1 MTTAPTRTRAP
12 GMSRGLTLLFAIAAS
27 AAVGNLYW
35 AQPLLG
41 IIGEDF
47 TVPTGS
53 TGLIVTVTQIG
64 YAIGVFLLLPL
75 GDRVNRKWFIPALM
89 LLTAVFL
96 LATAAAPTYPVLL
109 ATLGLIGF
117 SAVAG
122 QFLIPLAG
130 DLARDDQRGRVLG
143 TVAAGIMIGLL
154 IARALSGLVA
164 EHFGWR
170 AVFLMAAVIM
180 VALAAILG
188 PRIPTL
194 QPRGKVPYGQLLGSV
209 FRTITSNRTVQ
220 VTMLIG
226 ASAMAVFTMFWT
238 GMTFLLSAPPFNY
251 SVSLIGAVSLVG
263 VVGALAA
270 QRVGVLFDRG
280 LFIPAMGLGLAVTA
294 TGLVIAAFGST
305 SIIVL
310 LVGAVIFGVGLQTV
324 QILAQTRMVS
334 IDPAARSRLNTAFV
348 GGNFIGGALGSA
360 LAGTF
365 WQLGG
370 WIPVMIAAIVVVAF
384 ALLTWAITRT
394 GALAR

>member
-1 MTTAPTRTRAP
+1 MTTSATSTQTR

-35 AQPLLG
+35 AQPLLNV
-41 IIGEDF
+41 IGEDF
-47 TVPTGS
+47 NVPTGS

-64 YAIGVFLLLPL
+64 YAVGVFLLLPL
-75 GDRVNRKWFIPALM
+75 GDMVNRKFFIPGLM
-89 LLTAVFL
+89 ILTAVFL
-96 LATAAAPTYPVLL
+96 LATAAAPAYPVMLGTL
-109 ATLGLIGF
+109 ALIGF

-154 IARALSGLVA
+154 IARALSGVVA

-170 AVFLMAAVIM
+170 AVFIMAAVIM
-180 VALAAILG
+180 VVLAAFLA
-188 PRIPTL
+188 PRIPTMEAR
-194 QPRGKVPYGQLLGSV
+194 PKVPYWRLLLAV
-209 FRTITSNRTVQ
+209 VRTITGNRTVQ

-226 ASAMAVFTMFWT
+226 ASAMCVFTMFWT
-238 GMTFLLSAPPFNY
+238 GMTFLLSSPSFGF

-280 LFIPAMGLGLAVTA
+280 LFIPALGVGLLITVVGLIV
-294 TGLVIAAFGST
+294 AAFGSE

-310 LVGAVIFGVGLQTV
+310 IIGAVIFGVGLQAV
-324 QILAQTRMVS
+324 QILAQTRMLS
-334 IDPAARSRLNTAFV
+334 IDASARSRLNTAFV
-348 GGNFIGGALGSA
+348 FGNFVGGAIGSA
-360 LAGTF
+360 LAGAF

-370 WIPVMIAAIVVVAF
+370 WVPVMIAASVVVAL
-384 ALLTWAITRT
+384 ALLIWVISHK

>member
-1 MTTAPTRTRAP
+1 
-12 GMSRGLTLLFAIAAS
+12 MSRGLTLLFAIAAS

-35 AQPLLG
+35 AQPLLNV
-41 IIGEDF
+41 IGEDF
-47 TVPTGS
+47 NVPTGS

-64 YAIGVFLLLPL
+64 YAVGVFLLLPL
-75 GDRVNRKWFIPALM
+75 GDMVNRKFFIPGLM
-89 LLTAVFL
+89 ILTAVFL
-96 LATAAAPTYPVLL
+96 LATAAAPAYPVMLGTL
-109 ATLGLIGF
+109 ALIGF

-154 IARALSGLVA
+154 IARALSGVVA

-170 AVFLMAAVIM
+170 AVFIMAAVIM
-180 VALAAILG
+180 VVLAAFLA
-188 PRIPTL
+188 PRIPTMEAR
-194 QPRGKVPYGQLLGSV
+194 PKVPYWRLLLAV
-209 FRTITSNRTVQ
+209 VRTITGNRTVQ

-226 ASAMAVFTMFWT
+226 ASAMCVFTMFWT
-238 GMTFLLSAPPFNY
+238 GMTFLLSSPSFGF

-280 LFIPAMGLGLAVTA
+280 LFIPALGVGLLITVVGLIV
-294 TGLVIAAFGST
+294 AAFGSE

-310 LVGAVIFGVGLQTV
+310 IIGAVIFGVGLQAV
-324 QILAQTRMVS
+324 QILAQTRMLS
-334 IDPAARSRLNTAFV
+334 IDASARSRLNTAFV
-348 GGNFIGGALGSA
+348 FGNFVGGAIGSA
-360 LAGTF
+360 LAGAF

-370 WIPVMIAAIVVVAF
+370 WVPVMIAASVVVAL
-384 ALLTWAITRT
+384 ALLIWVISHK

>member
-1 MTTAPTRTRAP
+1 MTTSPSSTRAI

-35 AQPLLG
+35 AQPLLS
-41 IIGEDF
+41 IIGDDF
-47 TVPTGS
+47 SVPTGS

-64 YAIGVFLLLPL
+64 YAIGVFLLMPL
-75 GDRVNRKWFIPALM
+75 GDMVNRKRFIPGLM

-96 LATAAAPTYPVLL
+96 LATAAAPGYPVLL
-109 ATLGLIGF
+109 GTLALIGF

-130 DLARDDQRGRVLG
+130 DLARDDQRGQVLG

-164 EHFGWR
+164 DLFGWR
-170 AVFLMAAVIM
+170 AVFVMAAAIM

-188 PRIPTL
+188 PRIPRL
-194 QPRGKVPYGQLLGSV
+194 EPRQQVPYGQLLLSV
-209 FRTITSNRTVQ
+209 LRTITGNRTVQ
-220 VTMLIG
+220 VTMFIG
-226 ASAMAVFTMFWT
+226 ASAMCVFTMFWT
-238 GMTFLLSAPPFNY
+238 GMTFLLSSPPFNF
-251 SVSLIGAVSLVG
+251 SVSLIGAVSLIG

-280 LFIPAMGLGLAVTA
+280 LFVPALGVGLIVTIA
-294 TGLVIAAFGST
+294 GLVIAGSGT
-305 SIIVL
+305 SSIVVL
-310 LVGAVIFGVGLQTV
+310 LIGAVIFGVGLQIV
-324 QILAQTRMVS
+324 QILTQTRMLS
-334 IDPAARSRLNTAFV
+334 IDASGRSRLNTAFV
-348 GGNFIGGALGSA
+348 GGNFIGGAIGSA
-360 LAGTF
+360 LAGVC

-370 WIPVMIAAIVVVAF
+370 WSPVMVAAAAVVAL
-384 ALLTWAITRT
+384 ALLVWLVTRN

>member
-1 MTTAPTRTRAP
+1 MSTSSIATKSP

-41 IIGEDF
+41 IIGDDF
-47 TVPTGS
+47 SVATGS
-53 TGLIVTVTQIG
+53 TGLVVTVTQVG
-64 YAIGVFLLLPL
+64 YATGVFLLLPL
-75 GDRVNRKWFIPALM
+75 GDMVNRKWFIPGLM
-89 LLTAVFL
+89 VLTALFL
-96 LATAAAPTYPVLL
+96 IATAAAATYPVLL
-109 ATLGLIGF
+109 GTLALIGF

-154 IARALSGLVA
+154 FARAISGVVA

-170 AVFLMAAVIM
+170 AVFIMAAALMLV
-180 VALAAILG
+180 VAGVLA
-188 PRIPTL
+188 PRLPKL
-194 QPRGKVPYGQLLGSV
+194 QARTEVPYGRLLASV
-209 FRTITSNRTVQ
+209 LRTITGNRTVQ

-226 ASAMAVFTMFWT
+226 ASAMCVFTMFWT
-238 GMTFLLSAPPFNY
+238 GMTFLLSSPPFEY
-251 SVSLIGAVSLVG
+251 SVSVIGAVSLVG
-263 VVGALAA
+263 VIGALAG
-270 QRVGVLFDRG
+270 QRVGVFFDRG
-280 LFIPAMGLGLAVTA
+280 QFIPALGIGLAVTLLGLAVS
-294 TGLVIAAFGST
+294 VFGST
-305 SIIVL
+305 SLTVLII
-310 LVGAVIFGVGLQTV
+310 GAVIFGVGLQAV

-348 GGNFIGGALGSA
+348 GGNFIGGAIGSA

-370 WIPVMIAAIVVVAF
+370 WISVMVVAVVVIAL
-384 ALLTWAITRT
+384 ALLAWAVTRK

>member
-1 MTTAPTRTRAP
+1 MTTTPTDTRMK

-41 IIGEDF
+41 IIGGDF
-47 TVPTGS
+47 SIPTGS

-75 GDRVNRKWFIPALM
+75 GDMVNRKRFIPGLM
-89 LLTAVFL
+89 VLTAVFL
-96 LATAAAPTYPVLL
+96 LATAAALAYPALL
-109 ATLGLIGF
+109 GTLALIGF

-130 DLARDDQRGRVLG
+130 DLARDDQRGRILG
-143 TVAAGIMIGLL
+143 AVAAGIMIGLL
-154 IARALSGLVA
+154 IARSLSGLVA

-170 AVFLMAAVIM
+170 AVFIMAAVIM
-180 VALAAILG
+180 IVLAGILA

-194 QPRGKVPYGQLLGSV
+194 EARPKVSYGRLLAGLL
-209 FRTITSNRTVQ
+209 RTITGNRTVQ
-220 VTMLIG
+220 MTMLIG
-226 ASAMAVFTMFWT
+226 ASAMCVFTMFWT
-238 GMTFLLSAPPFNY
+238 GMTFLLSSPPFDF

-270 QRVGVLFDRG
+270 QRVGGLFDRG
-280 LFIPAMGLGLAVTA
+280 LFIPVMGVGLLITV
-294 TGLVIAAFGST
+294 TGLVVAAFGST

-310 LVGAVIFGVGLQTV
+310 MIGAVVFGVGLQTV
-324 QILAQTRMVS
+324 QILAQTRMLS

-348 GGNFIGGALGSA
+348 FGNFIGGAIGSA
-360 LAGTF
+360 LAGVF

-370 WIPVMIAAIVVVAF
+370 WVPVMIAASVVVAL
-384 ALLTWAITRT
+384 ALLLWTISRK

>member
-1 MTTAPTRTRAP
+1 
-12 GMSRGLTLLFAIAAS
+12 MSRGLTLVFAIAAS
-27 AAVGNLYW
+27 AAVGSLYW

-41 IIGEDF
+41 IIGKDF
-47 TVPTGS
+47 SVTTGS

-64 YAIGVFLLLPL
+64 YALGVFFLLPL
-75 GDRVNRKWFIPALM
+75 GDMVNRKRFVPGLM
-89 LLTAVFL
+89 ILTAVFL

-109 ATLGLIGF
+109 GTLALIGF

-130 DLARDDQRGRVLG
+130 DLARDDQRGRVLS
-143 TVAAGIMIGLL
+143 TVAAGMMLGLL

-170 AVFLMAAVIM
+170 AVFVMAAVIM
-180 VALAAILG
+180 AALAAVLA
-188 PRIPTL
+188 PRIPRL
-194 QPRGKVPYGQLLGSV
+194 EPRGKVPYGRLLLAV
-209 FRTITSNRTVQ
+209 FSIITGNRTVQ

-226 ASAMAVFTMFWT
+226 ASAMCVFTMFWT
-238 GMTFLLSAPPFNY
+238 GMTFVLSSPPFGF
-251 SVSLIGAVSLVG
+251 SVSLIGAFSLVG

-270 QRVGVLFDRG
+270 QRMGGFFDRG
-280 LFIPAMGLGLAVTA
+280 MFVPALGIGLAITIV
-294 TGLVIAAFGST
+294 GLIVSAFGST

-310 LVGAVIFGVGLQTV
+310 IIGAVVFGLGLQTV

-334 IDPAARSRLNTAFV
+334 IDASARSRLNTAFV
-348 GGNFIGGALGSA
+348 GGNFGGGAIGSA
-360 LAGTF
+360 LAGAF

-370 WIPVMIAAIVVVAF
+370 WVPVMVAASAIVTL
-384 ALLTWAITRT
+384 ALLTWATTRN

>member
-1 MTTAPTRTRAP
+1 MTTTPSDTRTA
-12 GMSRGLTLLFAIAAS
+12 GMSRGLTLVFAIAAS

-41 IIGEDF
+41 IIGNDF
-47 TVPTGS
+47 SVPTGS

-75 GDRVNRKWFIPALM
+75 GDMVNRKRFIPGLM
-89 LLTAVFL
+89 ILTAVFL

-109 ATLGLIGF
+109 GTLALIGF

-170 AVFLMAAVIM
+170 AVFVMAAVIM
-180 VALAAILG
+180 VALAAVLA
-188 PRIPTL
+188 PRIPRLEPREKVRYGTL
-194 QPRGKVPYGQLLGSV
+194 LLAV
-209 FRTITSNRTVQ
+209 LHTITGNRTVQ

-226 ASAMAVFTMFWT
+226 ASAMCVFTMFWT
-238 GMTFLLSAPPFNY
+238 GMTFLLSSPPFGF
-251 SVSLIGAVSLVG
+251 SVSLIGAFSLVG

-270 QRVGVLFDRG
+270 QRVGVFFDRG
-280 LFIPAMGLGLAVTA
+280 LFIPALGIGLAVTLA
-294 TGLVIAAFGST
+294 GLVVSAFGST

-310 LVGAVIFGVGLQTV
+310 IIGAVVFGVGLQTV

-334 IDPAARSRLNTAFV
+334 LDASARSRLNTAFV
-348 GGNFIGGALGSA
+348 GGNFVGGAIGSA
-360 LAGTF
+360 LAGAF

-370 WIPVMIAAIVVVAF
+370 WVPVMTAAAAIAAL
-384 ALLTWAITRT
+384 ALLTWLINRT
-394 GALAR
+394 GALAH

>member
-1 MTTAPTRTRAP
+1 MTTTPSDTRTT
-12 GMSRGLTLLFAIAAS
+12 GMSRGLTLVFAIAAS

-41 IIGEDF
+41 IIGNDF
-47 TVPTGS
+47 SVPTGS

-75 GDRVNRKWFIPALM
+75 GDMVNRKRFIPGLM
-89 LLTAVFL
+89 ILTAVFL

-109 ATLGLIGF
+109 GTLALIGF

-170 AVFLMAAVIM
+170 AVFVMAALIM
-180 VALAAILG
+180 VALAAVLA
-188 PRIPTL
+188 PRIPRME
-194 QPRGKVPYGQLLGSV
+194 PRGKMPYGRLLAAV
-209 FRTITSNRTVQ
+209 LRTITGNRTVQ

-226 ASAMAVFTMFWT
+226 ASAMCVFTMFWT
-238 GMTFLLSAPPFNY
+238 GMTFLLSSPPFGF
-251 SVSLIGAVSLVG
+251 SVSLIGAFSLVG

-270 QRVGVLFDRG
+270 QRVGVFFDRG
-280 LFIPAMGLGLAVTA
+280 LFIPALGVGLAVTIA
-294 TGLVIAAFGST
+294 GLVISAFGST

-310 LVGAVIFGVGLQTV
+310 IIGAVVFGLGLQTV

-334 IDPAARSRLNTAFV
+334 IDPSARSRLNTAFI
-348 GGNFIGGALGSA
+348 GGNFIGGAIGSA
-360 LAGTF
+360 LAGAF

-370 WIPVMIAAIVVVAF
+370 WVPVISAAVAIAGL
-384 ALLTWAITRT
+384 ALLTWLITRT
-394 GALAR
+394 GVLAR

>member
-1 MTTAPTRTRAP
+1 MTTTPSDTRTA
-12 GMSRGLTLLFAIAAS
+12 GMTRGLTLVFAIAAS

-41 IIGEDF
+41 IIGNDF
-47 TVPTGS
+47 SVPTGS

-75 GDRVNRKWFIPALM
+75 GDMVNRKRFIPGLM
-89 LLTAVFL
+89 ILTAVFL

-109 ATLGLIGF
+109 GTLALIGF

-170 AVFLMAAVIM
+170 AVFIMAAVIM
-180 VALAAILG
+180 AALAAVLA
-188 PRIPTL
+188 PRIPKL
-194 QPRGKVPYGQLLGSV
+194 EPRGKVPYGTLLAAV
-209 FRTITSNRTVQ
+209 LRTITGNRTVQ

-226 ASAMAVFTMFWT
+226 ASAMCVFTMFWT
-238 GMTFLLSAPPFNY
+238 GMTFLLSSPPFGF
-251 SVSLIGAVSLVG
+251 SVSLIGAFSLVG

-270 QRVGVLFDRG
+270 QRVGVFFDRG
-280 LFIPAMGLGLAVTA
+280 LFIPALGTGLAVTLA
-294 TGLVIAAFGST
+294 GLVVSAFGST
-305 SIIVL
+305 SIIAL
-310 LVGAVIFGVGLQTV
+310 IIGAVVFGVGLQTV

-334 IDPAARSRLNTAFV
+334 IDASARSRLNTAFV
-348 GGNFIGGALGSA
+348 GGNFVGGAIGSA
-360 LAGTF
+360 LAGAF

-370 WIPVMIAAIVVVAF
+370 WVLVMTAAAAIAAL
-384 ALLTWAITRT
+384 ALLTWLITRT
-394 GALAR
+394 GVLAR